1 MLKENASMKKIIFT
15 TSAIMMAV
23 PMFAQK
29 GNIGNEEVEVIKPYQ
44 PVLSD
49 AIKITSAPQRDTL
62 SAEPPALNYA
72 IEEKK
77 QNTAYNITPIKPVR
91 IKDENIKELY
101 RGFVKA
107 GYGNYNTLYG
117 EAFYNALR
125 SKDFDAGIHFKHLS
139 SGGSIKDYGF
149 PGASNT
155 GLKLHGK
162 KFFESAALDGA
173 LGFNREVNHF
183 YGYKKPDIFSKKETR
198 QIRNSVSG
206 QFGFASTHNDDDK
219 FFYRAGISFS
229 SFNLKTSG
237 YDASET
243 DFEIGFMGG
252 KKSGNDHTFKA
263 EVVVNPL
270 KTIIPGNPCPP
281 GQICPENVMPDVD
294 LNRTLVRIRPRYEF
308 EKSGIQFS
316 AGANLAY
323 EKSYDLNFWR
333 FYPVANLHYPLIK
346 DQLSI
351 TAELSGDLKKNTLK
365 SLTDDNPFI
374 IPREFAGEKFLL
386 NTNNKI
392 NLSGGLIIRPER
404 QLQFLATAGFS
415 RLLEE
420 AFFVNSLDTTGITYY
435 SAVFDTVNRINIH
448 AEAQYLYFEKAGL
461 TLKTD
466 FYSYSMNGNR
476 EPIFKPS
483 FVMGIE
489 GFYNIGEKIYA
500 KAMMTYTGSRK
511 ALADDGYQSLVAYAD
526 ISLGVDYR
534 YSKIL
539 SFWIQ
544 VNNLTATRYMQW
556 YNYPSYRIN
565 AMAGASLAF

>member
-1 MLKENASMKKIIFT
+1 MTKS
-15 TSAIMMAV
+15 TSAMKRIMIAAWACLCAMPV
-23 PMFAQK
+23 FAQK
-29 GNIGNEEVEVIKPYQ
+29 GNIGNEEVEVVKPYQ

-49 AIKITSAPQRDTL
+49 AIKITSAPQRDTI
-62 SAEPPALNYA
+62 SADPPALNYT
-72 IEEKK
+72 IEEKR
-77 QNTAYNITPIKPVR
+77 QATAYNITPIKPVK

-125 SKDFDAGIHFKHLS
+125 SKDFDAGIHLKHLS

-149 PGASNT
+149 PGAT
-155 GLKLHGK
+155 GSELKLHGK
-162 KFFESAALDGA
+162 KFFSDAVLEGA

-198 QIRNSVSG
+198 QTRNVVSG
-206 QFGFASTHNDDDK
+206 QFGFASTHNDNDK
-219 FFYRAGISFS
+219 FFYRAGIAFS
-229 SFNLKTSG
+229 SFNLKTSS

-252 KKSGNDHTFKA
+252 KKLGNDHTFKA
-263 EVVVNPL
+263 EVSVNPV
-270 KTIIPGNPCPP
+270 KTVIPGNPCPP
-281 GQICPENVMPDVD
+281 GQICTQVALPDAD
-294 LNRTLVRIRPRYEF
+294 ISRNIVRIRPRYEF

-316 AGANLAY
+316 AGANLSF
-323 EKSYDLNFWR
+323 EKSYDLSFWR
-333 FYPVANLHYPLIK
+333 FYPVANVHYPVIK
-346 DQLSI
+346 DQLTL
-351 TAELSGDLKKNTLK
+351 TAELSGDLKKNTLQ
-365 SLTDDNPFI
+365 SLTDENPFI
-374 IPREFAGEKFLL
+374 IPREFVGQKFLL
-386 NTNNKI
+386 NTNNKM
-392 NLSGGLIIRPER
+392 NVSGGLILCPER
-404 QLQFLATAGFS
+404 QLQFLATAGYS

-420 AFFVNSLDTTGITYY
+420 SFFENSLNIPGITYY
-435 SAVFDTVNRINIH
+435 SPVFYTVNRINIH

-476 EPIFKPS
+476 EPLFKPS
-483 FVMGIE
+483 FTIGIE
-489 GFYNIGEKIYA
+489 AFYNIGEKIYA
-500 KAMMTYTGSRK
+500 KAMMHYTGTRK
-511 ALADDGYQSLVAYAD
+511 ALAIDGYQTLDAYAD
-526 ISLGVDYR
+526 ISLGIDYR

-539 SFWIQ
+539 SFWLQ
-544 VNNLTATRYMQW
+544 VNNLTAKRYMQW

>member
-1 MLKENASMKKIIFT
+1 MTKEKSAIKKIIL
-15 TSAIMMAV
+15 SASVCLMAV
-23 PMFAQK
+23 PMLAQK
-29 GNIGNEEVEVIKPYQ
+29 GNIGNEEVEVVKPYQ

-77 QNTAYNITPIKPVR
+77 QSTSYNITPIKPVR
-91 IKDENIKELY
+91 IKDEKIKELY

-117 EAFYNALR
+117 EAFYYALR
-125 SKDFDAGIHFKHLS
+125 SKDFDAGIHLKHLS
-139 SGGSIKDYGF
+139 SGGKINDYGF
-149 PGASNT
+149 PGAVSS

-162 KFFESAALDGA
+162 KFFENAALDGA
-173 LGFNREVNHF
+173 LSFNREVNHF
-183 YGYKKPDIFSKKETR
+183 YGFNEKELFSKKETR
-198 QIRNSVSG
+198 QTRNSVSG
-206 QFGFASTHNDDDK
+206 QFGFASTYNDDDK

-229 SFNLKTSG
+229 SFNLKTSS
-237 YDASET
+237 YDASEN

-252 KKSGNDHTFKA
+252 KKLGNDHTFKA

-270 KTIIPGNPCPP
+270 KTVIPGNPCPP
-281 GQICPENVMPDVD
+281 GQICTQVVLPDVD
-294 LNRTLVRIRPRYEF
+294 ITRTLVRIRPRYEF

-316 AGANLAY
+316 AGANLAF

-333 FYPVANLHYPLIK
+333 FYPVANLRYPLIK
-346 DQLSI
+346 DQLSV

-365 SLTDDNPFI
+365 SLTDENPFI
-374 IPREFAGEKFLL
+374 VPREFAGEKFLL

-392 NLSGGLIIRPER
+392 NFSGGLIIRPER

-420 AFFVNSLDTTGITYY
+420 TFFVNTLNTTGITYY

-466 FYSYSMNGNR
+466 FYSYSMNGDR

-500 KAMMTYTGSRK
+500 KAMMTYTGTRK
-511 ALADDGYQSLVAYAD
+511 ALAIDGYKTLDAYAD

>member
-1 MLKENASMKKIIFT
+1 MKRETIAMKKIIIAAASLLF
-15 TSAIMMAV
+15 SGSLI
-23 PMFAQK
+23 AQK
-29 GNIGNEEVEVIKPYQ
+29 SNIGNEEVEVVKPYQ

-62 SAEPPALNYA
+62 STDPPVLNYA
-72 IEEKK
+72 IEEKR
-77 QNTAYNITPIKPVR
+77 QATAFNITPIKPVR

-125 SKDFDAGIHFKHLS
+125 SKDFDAGIHLKHLS
-139 SGGSIKDYGF
+139 NGGSIKDYGF
-149 PGASNT
+149 PGAVSS

-162 KFFESAALDGA
+162 KFLDYSALDGA
-173 LGFNREVNHF
+173 LSFNRDVNHF
-183 YGYKKPDIFSKKETR
+183 YGYRKPDIFSKKETR
-198 QIRNSVSG
+198 QARNVIGG
-206 QFGFASTHNDDDK
+206 QFGLASTHNDKDK
-219 FFYRAGISFS
+219 FFYRAQLVFS
-229 SFNLKTSG
+229 SFSLKTSS

-252 KKSGNDHTFKA
+252 KKLGNDHTFKA
-263 EVVVNPL
+263 ELVVNPL
-270 KTIIPGNPCPP
+270 KTVIPGNPCPP
-281 GQICPENVMPDVD
+281 GQICLQIALPDAD
-294 LNRTLVRIRPRYEF
+294 IGRNIVRIRPRYEF
-308 EKSGIQFS
+308 EKGGIQFS
-316 AGANLAY
+316 AGANLAF
-323 EKSYDLNFWR
+323 EKGYDLNFWR

-346 DQLSI
+346 DQVSI
-351 TAELSGDLKKNTLK
+351 TAELSGDLKKNTLQ
-365 SLTDDNPFI
+365 SLTNENPFI
-374 IPREFAGEKFLL
+374 IPREFVGQKFLL

-392 NLSGGLIIRPER
+392 NVSGGLVIRPEK
-404 QLQFLATAGFS
+404 QLQFLASAGYS

-420 AFFVNSLDTTGITYY
+420 SFFVNTLNTTGITFY

-448 AEAQYLYFEKAGL
+448 AEAQYLYFEKAGI

-466 FYSYSMNGNR
+466 FFSYSMNGDR

-483 FVMGIE
+483 VVVGME
-489 GFYNIGEKIYA
+489 AFYNIGEKIYA
-500 KAMMTYTGSRK
+500 KAMMTYTGTRK
-511 ALADDGYQSLVAYAD
+511 ALAIDGYKTLDAYAEL
-526 ISLGVDYR
+526 SLGVDYR

-539 SFWIQ
+539 TFWIQ

>member
-1 MLKENASMKKIIFT
+1 MTKVQSFMKKIILAT
-15 TSAIMMAV
+15 TACLVAMPV
-23 PMFAQK
+23 LAQK
-29 GNIGNEEVEVIKPYQ
+29 GNIGNEEVEVVKPYQ

-62 SAEPPALNYA
+62 NNEPPVLNYA

-77 QNTAYNITPIKPVR
+77 QSTSYNITPIKPVR

-125 SKDFDAGIHFKHLS
+125 SKDFDAGIHLKHLS
-139 SGGSIKDYGF
+139 SGGNIKDYGF
-149 PGASNT
+149 PGAANT

-162 KFFESAALDGA
+162 KFFDNAALDGA
-173 LGFNREVNHF
+173 LSFNREVNHF

-198 QIRNSVSG
+198 QTRNLVAG

-229 SFNLKTSG
+229 SFNLKASG

-243 DFEIGFMGG
+243 DFEIGFTGG
-252 KKSGNDHTFKA
+252 KKLSNDHTFKS
-263 EVVVNPL
+263 ELTVNPV
-270 KTIIPGNPCPP
+270 KTVIPGNPCPP
-281 GQICPENVMPDVD
+281 GQICPQVVLPDVD
-294 LNRTLVRIRPRYEF
+294 ISRNIVRIRPRYEF

-316 AGANLAY
+316 AGANLAF
-323 EKSYDLNFWR
+323 EKSYDLSFWR

-346 DQLSI
+346 DQLSV
-351 TAELSGDLKKNTLK
+351 TAELSGDLKENTLK

-374 IPREFAGEKFLL
+374 IPRELAGEKFLL

-392 NLSGGLIIRPER
+392 NVSGGLIVRPER
-404 QLQFLATAGFS
+404 QLQFLATAGYS

-420 AFFVNSLDTTGITYY
+420 SFFVNSLNTSGITYY
-435 SAVFDTVNRINIH
+435 SVVFDTVNRINIH

-466 FYSYSMNGNR
+466 FYSYSMNGDR
-476 EPIFKPS
+476 EPLFKPS
-483 FVMGIE
+483 LVLGME
-489 GFYNIGEKIYA
+489 AFYNIGEKIYA
-500 KAMMTYTGSRK
+500 KAMMTYTGTRK
-511 ALADDGYQSLVAYAD
+511 ALAIDGYKTLDAYAD

-539 SFWIQ
+539 SFWVQ

-565 AMAGASLAF
+565 AMAGASLSF